1 MAKRRRVFILGG
13 GAALGAHHVGAMRY
27 LEEQGIKPDAIIG
40 SSIGVIN
47 ACLYATGGVELMERG
62 WGEFSSMR
70 HIVDLSLRHN
80 LLTTF
85 SLFSQEKLARRIER
99 YIDYRRIFENPV
111 EAAFVLLNLS
121 RGKGEIYSSRDAE
134 SPEELKKFA
143 RAGFAIPILFPPI
156 KYRGDWYVDG
166 GFAWNI
172 PLEHALRMG
181 ATEIYV
187 LTVIA
192 HELPYQKRFRTIA
205 GYAGRFMDVMWRT
218 LGNVGYFYTPI
229 EDGKIQG
236 VPVTLI
242 QPGEEL
248 SGLPMFDLFN
258 VHPKK
263 SRRLMDFGYRDAK
276 RLLSRGRAGAKRIAA
291 RAREEMAEQAGED
304 APRPTRASGRRRR
317 GA

>member
-1 MAKRRRVFILGG
+1 
-13 GAALGAHHVGAMRY
+13 MRY
-27 LEEQGIKPDAIIG
+27 LEEQGIRPDAIIG

-47 ACLYATGGVELMERG
+47 ACLYTTGGVDLLERG

-70 HIVDLSLRHN
+70 HIVDISLRHN
-80 LLTTF
+80 LLSTF
-85 SLFSQEKLARRIER
+85 SLFSQEKLARQIER
-99 YIDYRRIFENPV
+99 YVDYRKIFENPI

-121 RGKGEIYSSRDAE
+121 RGAGEIYSSRDAD

-143 RAGFAIPILFPPI
+143 RAGYAIPFMFPPI
-156 KYRGDWYVDG
+156 KIRGDWFVDG

-172 PLEHALRMG
+172 PMEQALRMG

-192 HELPYQKRFRTIA
+192 HDLPYQKRFRSIVD
-205 GYAGRFMDVMWRT
+205 YAGRFVDVMWRT

-229 EDGKIQG
+229 EDGKFQG

-248 SGLPMFDLFN
+248 SGLPMLDIFN

-263 SRRLMDFGYRDAK
+263 SRRLIEIGYRDAK
-276 RLLSRGRAGAKRIAA
+276 RLMSRGRAGSKAA
-291 RAREEMAEQAGED
+291 AERLRADVAEEMAGKPAG
-304 APRPTRASGRRRR
+304 SRRVARR
-317 GA
+317 GKR

>member
-1 MAKRRRVFILGG
+1 MTTRRRVFILGG

-27 LEEQGIKPDAIIG
+27 LEEQGIAPDAIIG

-47 ACLYATGGVELMERG
+47 ACLYATGGVALMEKG
-62 WGEFSSMR
+62 WSEFSSMR

-80 LLTTF
+80 LITTF

-99 YIDYRRIFENPV
+99 YVDYRRIFENPV

-134 SPEELKKFA
+134 SPEELKMLA
-143 RAGFAIPILFPPI
+143 RAGYAIPFMFPPVRI
-156 KYRGDWYVDG
+156 RGDWFVDG

-172 PLEHALRMG
+172 PLDHALRMG

-205 GYAGRFMDVMWRT
+205 DYAGRFVDVMWRT

-229 EDGKIQG
+229 EDGKIQA

-248 SGLPMFDLFN
+248 AGLPMLDIFN

-263 SRRLMDFGYRDAK
+263 SRRLIELGYRDAK
-276 RLLSRGRAGAKRIAA
+276 RLLSRGRAGAKAA
-291 RAREEMAEQAGED
+291 AERVRAEVAEEMAGKRAG
-304 APRPTRASGRRRR
+304 ARRVARR
-317 GA
+317 GKR

>member
-1 MAKRRRVFILGG
+1 MARSRRVFILGG

-40 SSIGVIN
+40 SSIGIIN
-47 ACLYATGGVELMERG
+47 ACLYATGGVALMEKG
-62 WGEFSSMR
+62 WSEFSSMR
-70 HIVDLSLRHN
+70 HIVDISFRHN

-85 SLFSQEKLARRIER
+85 SLFSQDKLARAIEK
-99 YIDYRRIFENPV
+99 YVDYKTILENPV
-111 EAAFVLLNLS
+111 ETAFVLLNLS
-121 RGKGEIYSSRDAE
+121 RGTGEIYGSHDAD
-134 SPEELKKFA
+134 SPEEMKKFA
-143 RAGFAIPILFPPI
+143 RAGYAIPFMFPPVKI
-156 KYRGDWYVDG
+156 RGDWFVDG

-192 HELPYQKRFRTIA
+192 HKLPYKKRFSTVA
-205 GYAGRFMDVMWRT
+205 DYAGRIMDVMWRT
-218 LGNVGYFYTPI
+218 LGNIGYFYTPI
-229 EDGKIQG
+229 EDGKFEG

-248 SGLPMFDLFN
+248 SGLPVLDLFN

-263 SRRLMDFGYRDAK
+263 SRRLIELGYRDAK
-276 RLLSRGRAGAKRIAA
+276 RLMARGRAGAKRAVAEAKEAA
-291 RAREEMAEQAGED
+291 AEQVSLRAN
-304 APRPTRASGRRRR
+304 PRR
-317 GA
+317 